1 MSGAKSNRYRKLCL
15 EKASDQNSWTF
26 VINGLRKGMASDL
39 HTCEYGT
46 SNFTQNICK
55 HQALNVL
62 QDVRLARSSRLRI
75 GVHEVLTRTPKF
87 FLRLLV
93 ADCGFSSPIPPPTS
107 VASSFAVAVRYCN
120 LKGSLTQ
127 GKLALTTRTDINQ
140 TEIQKCKEISR
151 SQTISHST
159 IQRPTRILK
168 MLWKF

>member
-26 VINGLRKGMASDL
+26 VINGLRKGMASDY
-39 HTCEYGT
+39 TCEYGT